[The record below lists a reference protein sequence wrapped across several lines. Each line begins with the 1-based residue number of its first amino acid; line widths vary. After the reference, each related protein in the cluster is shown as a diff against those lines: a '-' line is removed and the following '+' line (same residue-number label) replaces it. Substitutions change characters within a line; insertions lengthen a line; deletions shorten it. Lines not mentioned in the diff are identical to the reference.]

1 MPVLNLRTRGGGGMM
16 SGRDNSDNSSM
27 ASGSKSKARNGGGVE
42 LSLYERLQ
50 QENELD
56 EQKLQSQQ
64 QQYNSSGNSRGP
76 MMDSDHNN
84 ITTNTNHIQS
94 DQQSVGSG
102 WTWATRSTQSHAF
115 RINQKYGTTH
125 KSYIG
130 NALFGGEN
138 VITSRIKKAMNCNR
152 DKSHLINQ
160 GNSRRDGK
168 EEEEDE
174 KEQFIKQQ
182 QQQNQQSL
190 LPFSMM
196 TLLKLLLFI
205 LILLMGIR
213 TINKQKQH
221 NNNSSSNTTTE
232 EEESLLQISEEYLE
246 SSLRGASNTLSEL
259 TSNTIVHTAIFP
271 QHLSHL
277 TNLTNMYNPKIETP
291 YFWDVHFSGES
302 IAEHIFSSCY
312 GLTLA
317 CEFGLRQPDYNEEV
331 SFSVYGSPGQFH
343 HTYLN
348 AHILYL
354 TSYPNTYR
362 NLKYLF

>member
-1 MPVLNLRTRGGGGMM
+1 MPVRNLRTRGG
-16 SGRDNSDNSSM
+16 
-27 ASGSKSKARNGGGVE
+27 NGGGVE

-56 EQKLQSQQ
+56 EQKLQSQTAS
-64 QQYNSSGNSRGP
+64 NNSRGP

-84 ITTNTNHIQS
+84 ITNSSHIQY

-115 RINQKYGTTH
+115 RINQKYGSTH

-130 NALFGGEN
+130 SALFGGEN
-138 VITSRIKKAMNCNR
+138 VITSRIKSAMNCNR
-152 DKSHLINQ
+152 DKSHLNHQ
-160 GNSRRDGK
+160 DGNRRDGK

-182 QQQNQQSL
+182 QQQNQQSTL
-190 LPFSMM
+190 FNMM
-196 TLLKLLLFI
+196 TLLKLALFI

-213 TINKQKQH
+213 TINKRKQH
-221 NNNSSSNTTTE
+221 NNSSSSNTTE

-246 SSLRGASNTLSEL
+246 SSLRGASDSISSGISEL
-259 TSNTIVHTAIFP
+259 TSNTIVHTATFP

-302 IAEHIFSSCY
+302 IAEHVFSSCY

-331 SFSVYGSPGQFH
+331 SF
-343 HTYLN
+343 
-348 AHILYL
+348 
-354 TSYPNTYR
+354 
-362 NLKYLF
+362 

>member
-1 MPVLNLRTRGGGGMM
+1 MPVRNLRTRGNG
-16 SGRDNSDNSSM
+16 
-27 ASGSKSKARNGGGVE
+27 GGGVE

-64 QQYNSSGNSRGP
+64 QQVYSSNNSRGP

-84 ITTNTNHIQS
+84 ITNSSHVQS

-102 WTWATRSTQSHAF
+102 WTWATRSTQSHAY

-130 NALFGGEN
+130 SALFGGEN
-138 VITSRIKKAMNCNR
+138 VITSRIKSAMNCNR
-152 DKSHLINQ
+152 DKSHLSNQ
-160 GNSRRDGK
+160 GNRRDGK

-182 QQQNQQSL
+182 QQNQNQSL
-190 LPFSMM
+190 LPFNMM
-196 TLLKLLLFI
+196 TILKLSLFI
-205 LILLMGIR
+205 LILLMGIQ
-213 TINKQKQH
+213 TINKRKQH
-221 NNNSSSNTTTE
+221 NSNSSSNTTEE

-271 QHLSHL
+271 NHLSHL
-277 TNLTNMYNPKIETP
+277 TNLTNMYNPRIETP

-302 IAEHIFSSCY
+302 IAEHVFASCY

-331 SFSVYGSPGQFH
+331 SIVYGVYILCCVWYTFYCLRVVYQR
-343 HTYLN
+343 YLMFKF
-348 AHILYL
+348 Y
-354 TSYPNTYR
+354 TSLHNPNTCT
-362 NLKYLF
+362 KET

>member
-16 SGRDNSDNSSM
+16 SGGNSDNSSM
-27 ASGSKSKARNGGGVE
+27 ASGSKFKVRNGGGVE

-64 QQYNSSGNSRGP
+64 QQYNSSNNSRGP
-76 MMDSDHNN
+76 IMDSDHNN
-84 ITTNTNHIQS
+84 ITNTSHIQS
-94 DQQSVGSG
+94 DQQYVGSG

-115 RINQKYGTTH
+115 RINQKYGANH
-125 KSYIG
+125 KSYT
-130 NALFGGEN
+130 NTLFGGEN
-138 VITSRIKKAMNCNR
+138 VITSRIKSAMNCNR
-152 DKSHLINQ
+152 DKSHLLNQ
-160 GNSRRDGK
+160 GGNRRDGK

-174 KEQFIKQQ
+174 KEQLIKQQ

-190 LPFSMM
+190 LPFNTM

-205 LILLMGIR
+205 LILFMGIR
-213 TINKQKQH
+213 TINKRKQH
-221 NNNSSSNTTTE
+221 NSKSSSNTTE

-246 SSLRGASNTLSEL
+246 SSLRGASNTISEL
-259 TSNTIVHTAIFP
+259 TSNTIVHTATFP
-271 QHLSHL
+271 NHLSHL
-277 TNLTNMYNPKIETP
+277 TNLTNIYNPKVETP

-302 IAEHIFSSCY
+302 IAEHVFATCY

-331 SFSVYGSPGQFH
+331 RF
-343 HTYLN
+343 
-348 AHILYL
+348 
-354 TSYPNTYR
+354 
-362 NLKYLF
+362 

>member
-1 MPVLNLRTRGGGGMM
+1 MPVRNLRTRG
-16 SGRDNSDNSSM
+16 N
-27 ASGSKSKARNGGGVE
+27 GSGVE

-64 QQYNSSGNSRGP
+64 QQYSSSNNSRGP

-84 ITTNTNHIQS
+84 ITNSSHIQS

-115 RINQKYGTTH
+115 RINQKYGSTH

-130 NALFGGEN
+130 SALFGGEN
-138 VITSRIKKAMNCNR
+138 VITSRIKSAMNCNR
-152 DKSHLINQ
+152 DKSHLMNQ
-160 GNSRRDGK
+160 GNRRDGK

-174 KEQFIKQQ
+174 KEQLIKQQ
-182 QQQNQQSL
+182 QKQNQQSL
-190 LPFSMM
+190 LSFNMM
-196 TLLKLLLFI
+196 TLLKLALFI
-205 LILLMGIR
+205 LSLLMGIQ
-213 TINKQKQH
+213 TINKRKQT
-221 NNNSSSNTTTE
+221 NSSNTTTE

-259 TSNTIVHTAIFP
+259 TSNTIVHTATFP
-271 QHLSHL
+271 NHLSHL
-277 TNLTNMYNPKIETP
+277 TNLTNMYNPRIETP

-302 IAEHIFSSCY
+302 IAEHVFSSCY

-317 CEFGLRQPDYNEEV
+317 GEFGLRQPDYNEEV
-331 SFSVYGSPGQFH
+331 RF
-343 HTYLN
+343 
-348 AHILYL
+348 
-354 TSYPNTYR
+354 
-362 NLKYLF
+362 

>member
-16 SGRDNSDNSSM
+16 SGRGSSDNSSM
-27 ASGSKSKARNGGGVE
+27 ASGSKFKARNVRTNSGGVE

-64 QQYNSSGNSRGP
+64 QYNSSGNNSRGP

-84 ITTNTNHIQS
+84 ITNSSHIQS

-130 NALFGGEN
+130 STLFGGEN
-138 VITSRIKKAMNCNR
+138 VITSRIKSAMNCNR
-152 DKSHLINQ
+152 DKSHLINR
-160 GNSRRDGK
+160 GNNRRDGK
-168 EEEEDE
+168 DEEEDE
-174 KEQFIKQQ
+174 KEQLIKQQ
-182 QQQNQQSL
+182 QKQNQQSL
-190 LPFSMM
+190 LPFNMM

-205 LILLMGIR
+205 LILFMGIQ
-213 TINKQKQH
+213 TINKRKQH
-221 NNNSSSNTTTE
+221 NSNSSSSNTTE

-246 SSLRGASNTLSEL
+246 NSLRGASNTISEL
-259 TSNTIVHTAIFP
+259 TSNTIVHTATFP

-277 TNLTNMYNPKIETP
+277 TNLTNMYNPRIETP

-302 IAEHIFSSCY
+302 IAEHVFSSCY
-312 GLTLA
+312 GLILA

-331 SFSVYGSPGQFH
+331 SF
-343 HTYLN
+343 
-348 AHILYL
+348 
-354 TSYPNTYR
+354 
-362 NLKYLF
+362 

>member
-16 SGRDNSDNSSM
+16 SGRGNSDNSSM
-27 ASGSKSKARNGGGVE
+27 ASGSKFKARNSGNVE

-64 QQYNSSGNSRGP
+64 QYNSSGNSSRGP

-84 ITTNTNHIQS
+84 IINSSHKQS

-115 RINQKYGTTH
+115 RINQKYGTT

-130 NALFGGEN
+130 STLFGGEN
-138 VITSRIKKAMNCNR
+138 VITSRIKSAMNCNR
-152 DKSHLINQ
+152 DKSHVINQ
-160 GNSRRDGK
+160 GGIRRDGK
-168 EEEEDE
+168 EEEENE

-182 QQQNQQSL
+182 QQNQSST
-190 LPFSMM
+190 PFNMM
-196 TLLKLLLFI
+196 TLLKLALFI

-213 TINKQKQH
+213 TINKQKHH
-221 NNNSSSNTTTE
+221 NSNSSSNTTTE
-232 EEESLLQISEEYLE
+232 QEESLLQISEEYLE
-246 SSLRGASNTLSEL
+246 SSIRGASDSISSGISEL
-259 TSNTIVHTAIFP
+259 TSNTIVHTATFP

-302 IAEHIFSSCY
+302 IAEHVFSSCY
-312 GLTLA
+312 GLILA

-331 SFSVYGSPGQFH
+331 SFGLFDYCVYVM
-343 HTYLN
+343 Y
-348 AHILYL
+348 
-354 TSYPNTYR
+354 
-362 NLKYLF
+362 

>member
-1 MPVLNLRTRGGGGMM
+1 MPVRNLRTRG
-16 SGRDNSDNSSM
+16 N
-27 ASGSKSKARNGGGVE
+27 GSGVE

-64 QQYNSSGNSRGP
+64 QQYSSSNNSRGP

-84 ITTNTNHIQS
+84 ITNSSHIQS

-115 RINQKYGTTH
+115 RINQKYGSTH

-130 NALFGGEN
+130 SALFGGEN
-138 VITSRIKKAMNCNR
+138 VITSRIKSAMNCNR
-152 DKSHLINQ
+152 DKSHLMNQ
-160 GNSRRDGK
+160 GNRRDGK

-174 KEQFIKQQ
+174 KEQLIKQQ
-182 QQQNQQSL
+182 QKQNQQSL
-190 LPFSMM
+190 LSFNMM
-196 TLLKLLLFI
+196 TLLKLALFI
-205 LILLMGIR
+205 LSLLMGIQ
-213 TINKQKQH
+213 TINKRKQT
-221 NNNSSSNTTTE
+221 NSSNTTTE

-259 TSNTIVHTAIFP
+259 TSNTIVHTATFP
-271 QHLSHL
+271 NHLSHL
-277 TNLTNMYNPKIETP
+277 TNLTNMYNPRIETP

-302 IAEHIFSSCY
+302 IAEHVFSSCY

-331 SFSVYGSPGQFH
+331 RF
-343 HTYLN
+343 
-348 AHILYL
+348 
-354 TSYPNTYR
+354 
-362 NLKYLF
+362 

>member
-1 MPVLNLRTRGGGGMM
+1 MPVRNLRTRG
-16 SGRDNSDNSSM
+16 
-27 ASGSKSKARNGGGVE
+27 NGGGVE

-64 QQYNSSGNSRGP
+64 QQYSSSNNRRGP

-84 ITTNTNHIQS
+84 IANTSYIQS

-138 VITSRIKKAMNCNR
+138 VITSRIKSAMNCNR
-152 DKSHLINQ
+152 DKSHVIN
-160 GNSRRDGK
+160 GNRRDGK
-168 EEEEDE
+168 EEEEDK

-182 QQQNQQSL
+182 QNQNQSST
-190 LPFSMM
+190 PYNMM
-196 TLLKLLLFI
+196 TLLKLALFI
-205 LILLMGIR
+205 LILFMGIR
-213 TINKQKQH
+213 TINKRKQH
-221 NNNSSSNTTTE
+221 NSKSSSNTIE

-259 TSNTIVHTAIFP
+259 TSNTIVHTATFP
-271 QHLSHL
+271 NHLSHL

-302 IAEHIFSSCY
+302 IAEHVFATCY
-312 GLTLA
+312 GLSLA

-331 SFSVYGSPGQFH
+331 SFSYKCVVYVVFGM
-343 HTYLN
+343 YL
-348 AHILYL
+348 
-354 TSYPNTYR
+354 
-362 NLKYLF
+362 

>member
-1 MPVLNLRTRGGGGMM
+1 MPVHNLRTRGG
-16 SGRDNSDNSSM
+16 
-27 ASGSKSKARNGGGVE
+27 NGGGVE

-56 EQKLQSQQ
+56 EQKLQSQS
-64 QQYNSSGNSRGP
+64 SSGNSRGP

-84 ITTNTNHIQS
+84 ITNTSHIQS

-115 RINQKYGTTH
+115 RINQKYGSTH

-130 NALFGGEN
+130 TALFGGEN
-138 VITSRIKKAMNCNR
+138 VITSRIKSAMNCNR

-160 GNSRRDGK
+160 GINRRDGK

-174 KEQFIKQQ
+174 KEQQFIKQQ
-182 QQQNQQSL
+182 EQNQNQSST
-190 LPFSMM
+190 PFNMM
-196 TLLKLLLFI
+196 TLLKLALFI
-205 LILLMGIR
+205 LILLMCIR
-213 TINKQKQH
+213 TINKRKQH
-221 NNNSSSNTTTE
+221 NNSSSSSETTE

-246 SSLRGASNTLSEL
+246 SSLRGASNTISEL

-277 TNLTNMYNPKIETP
+277 TNLTNMYNPKVETP

-302 IAEHIFSSCY
+302 IAEHVFSSCY

-331 SFSVYGSPGQFH
+331 SV
-343 HTYLN
+343 
-348 AHILYL
+348 
-354 TSYPNTYR
+354 
-362 NLKYLF
+362 

>member
-1 MPVLNLRTRGGGGMM
+1 MPVRNLRTRGG
-16 SGRDNSDNSSM
+16 
-27 ASGSKSKARNGGGVE
+27 NGGGVE

-64 QQYNSSGNSRGP
+64 YNSGNNSRGP
-76 MMDSDHNN
+76 IMDSDHNN
-84 ITTNTNHIQS
+84 ITNSSHIQS

-102 WTWATRSTQSHAF
+102 WTWATRSTQSHAM
-115 RINQKYGTTH
+115 RINQKYGTNH

-130 NALFGGEN
+130 SALFGGEN
-138 VITSRIKKAMNCNR
+138 VITSRIKSAMNCNR
-152 DKSHLINQ
+152 DKSHLIN
-160 GNSRRDGK
+160 GNRRDGK
-168 EEEEDE
+168 EEEDDE

-182 QQQNQQSL
+182 QNQNQSSTT
-190 LPFSMM
+190 FNIM
-196 TLLKLLLFI
+196 TILKLSLFI

-213 TINKQKQH
+213 TINKRKQTTS
-221 NNNSSSNTTTE
+221 SSSNTTTE

-259 TSNTIVHTAIFP
+259 TSNTIIHTATFP
-271 QHLSHL
+271 NHLSHL
-277 TNLTNMYNPKIETP
+277 TNLTNMYNPRIETP

-302 IAEHIFSSCY
+302 IAEHVFSSCY

-331 SFSVYGSPGQFH
+331 SF
-343 HTYLN
+343 
-348 AHILYL
+348 
-354 TSYPNTYR
+354 
-362 NLKYLF
+362 